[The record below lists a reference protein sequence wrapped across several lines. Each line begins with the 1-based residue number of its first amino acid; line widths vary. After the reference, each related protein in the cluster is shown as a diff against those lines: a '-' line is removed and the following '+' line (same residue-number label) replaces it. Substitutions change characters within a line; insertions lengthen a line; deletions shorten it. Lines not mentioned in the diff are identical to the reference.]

1 MLDVKSLK
9 EYRLLRGLSLRDVA
23 RYCDISFQM
32 ISGVETGLYG
42 LTESTYKEIVKGINR
57 ASQGELLKQIKKK
70 KRLQKKKQR
79 RIQKKRKQCRKG
91 LRLEQKRLN
100 KRKEQGMQIIIVG
113 AYIKAP
119 G

>member
-57 ASQGELLKQIKKK
+57 ASQAKARGTFEADKEKEKVAKEEAAKNTNEEKTMPKRSTARKRTKKT
-70 KRLQKKKQR
+70 Q
-79 RIQKKRKQCRKG
+79 
-91 LRLEQKRLN
+91 
-100 KRKEQGMQIIIVG
+100 
-113 AYIKAP
+113 
-119 G
+119 